1 MVIHVKILSEE
12 VIRKPK
18 APLNVKLRAPSKSG
32 VDIGSKFN
40 KVLNQV
46 PEIVPAPGSGDDPAP
61 GPSSGSIECRIPPVV
76 VCKGGKTTVV
86 SYDDY
91 LEKQFSRDSSS
102 DEEFQFKVPN
112 ELLKSFLA

>member
-1 MVIHVKILSEE
+1 M
-12 VIRKPK
+12 IRKPK
-18 APLNVKLRAPSKSG
+18 APLDVKLRPPPKPG
-32 VDIGSKFN
+32 VDRGSRFN

-61 GPSSGSIECRIPPVV
+61 GPSSASPQCRIPPVV
-76 VCKGGKTTVV
+76 VRKGGKTTVV